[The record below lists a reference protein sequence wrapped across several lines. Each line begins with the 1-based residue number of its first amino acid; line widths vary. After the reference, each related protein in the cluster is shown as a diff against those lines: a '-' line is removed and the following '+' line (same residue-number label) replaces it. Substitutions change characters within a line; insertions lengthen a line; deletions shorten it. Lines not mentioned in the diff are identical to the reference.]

1 MEDLKYRLYVSAKGA
16 GLPPEMFDSC
26 YEQDEI
32 LPMVEAALTAGY
44 CEFVV
49 VLG

>member
-1 MEDLKYRLYVSAKGA
+1 MEKEYRLYVSAKGA

-26 YEQDEI
+26 SDQEDI
-32 LPMVEAALTAGY
+32 LHMVEAALTAGY
-44 CEFVV
+44 CEFCV